1 MLTQRLQYN
10 PDGSA
15 DLIVSADEAG
25 MLELLGLAEELNL
38 RSTVRTE
45 GPIHILSDPAG
56 NGPHKV
62 RGVQ

>member
-1 MLTQRLQYN
+1 MLVQRFQHN

-25 MLELLGLAEELNL
+25 MPELIGLADELNL

-45 GPIHILSDPAG
+45 GPIHVLNDPAG